1 MPLLLT
7 IICHLVAHVSSEI
20 FTTGVGLL
28 TNSSESGNNSGC
40 ALPNIHPFVSR
51 VRNHSGCFQL
61 QKQAADVWRRGGF
74 ASCISNPPVSFGLD
88 WQIIPY
94 RITVDS
100 NAFDIF
106 PENEPYVEKYF
117 FVNTN
122 LNTRGKQCMTVTGS
136 NWWIEQTA
144 HSKQQTQ

>member
-40 ALPNIHPFVSR
+40 AL
-51 VRNHSGCFQL
+51 L